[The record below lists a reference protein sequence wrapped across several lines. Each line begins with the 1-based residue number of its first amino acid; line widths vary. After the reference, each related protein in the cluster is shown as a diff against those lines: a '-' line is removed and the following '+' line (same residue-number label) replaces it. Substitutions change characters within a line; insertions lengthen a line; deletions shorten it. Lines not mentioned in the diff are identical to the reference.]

1 MRAVLNGA
9 SDGYTLGEIGNSQA
23 ISANL
28 FENLHYDVLK
38 DFAPISVAANF
49 AVLLVVPPTSP
60 YKTVGD
66 LIEAARKTPGKLNLG
81 AINPGSTQNLSAY
94 LFEQVSGAQ
103 FTVVTYRTTPDL
115 VTALLRGEIDLGF
128 DYYAGLESTIAPDK
142 LRVIATSGEMRD
154 PLLKDVPTAK
164 ESGLPNYVV
173 TSWNGVAARAGVAP
187 EIVTLL
193 SDEIRRALAAPDIQE
208 RMLRLGLDA
217 RGSTPEEMRDR
228 IAKDIVK
235 WREVIDKAGIPK
247 H

>member
-1 MRAVLNGA
+1 M
-9 SDGYTLGEIGNSQA
+9 
-23 ISANL
+23 
-28 FENLHYDVLK
+28 
-38 DFAPISVAANF
+38 
-49 AVLLVVPPTSP
+49 
-60 YKTVGD
+60 
-66 LIEAARKTPGKLNLG
+66 
-81 AINPGSTQNLSAY
+81 SAY

-115 VTALLRGEIDLGF
+115 VTGLLRGEIDLGF

-173 TSWNGVAARAGVAP
+173 TSWNGIAARAGVAP

-235 WREVIDKAGIPK
+235 WREVIDKAGISSISRLARRGQGRNRNEPSEFFTAVFPGNERLDGK
-247 H
+247 QDDRHPSARYCRR